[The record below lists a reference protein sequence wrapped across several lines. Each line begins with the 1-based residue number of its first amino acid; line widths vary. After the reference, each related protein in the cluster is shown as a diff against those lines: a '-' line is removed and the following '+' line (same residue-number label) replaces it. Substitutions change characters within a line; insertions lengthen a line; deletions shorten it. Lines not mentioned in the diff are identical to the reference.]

1 MTAWL
6 WGFREPRSFDADDAA
21 ILRFFAALVNDDEDQ
36 ARAFLARYFNL
47 RKATDLDDYPTN

>member
-47 RKATDLDDYPTN
+47 RKATDLDD